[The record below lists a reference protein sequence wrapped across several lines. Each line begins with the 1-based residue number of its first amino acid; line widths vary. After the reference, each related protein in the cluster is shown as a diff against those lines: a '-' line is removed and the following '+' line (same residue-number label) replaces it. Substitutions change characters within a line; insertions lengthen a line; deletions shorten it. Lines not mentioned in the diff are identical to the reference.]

1 MLTVKHL
8 TGGYDENPIIK
19 DVSFSVQKGEF
30 FGVLGPNG
38 SGKTTLLKMLT
49 GVQSFQ
55 QGEVFIEN
63 KRIQAYS
70 AKERARMIAVL
81 PQVSELS
88 YPYTVKEIVSLGR
101 YAHQRGLLK
110 TLTREDEKKIEHA
123 MKQTDVLRFA
133 HKPIQALSGGEKQR
147 VYLAQALAQEPKLLF
162 LDEPTNHL
170 DLAYQKQLLDMLRK
184 WTEES
189 GLTVVAV
196 FHDLDLAS
204 LYCDR
209 LLMLHDGK
217 VEKLAAPAEVLKE
230 EMIEDIYKIKTKR
243 LIHPERS
250 RPLLTIL
257 PEKMRAEVEPIS
269 FQTVPVVQTDEY
281 IVVTFPFPLKTL
293 SSAVVGSGLKWKQIF
308 VNRRVSKDYDCDDPA
323 SDMLEFLEMLNFS
336 KEDSVCMMTAA
347 TLSYYS
353 KRYIKQSS
361 FELFVIV
368 TAGVGNAVDVSKAT
382 EHVWQKKH
390 IGTINTWVFI
400 NGQLTDEA
408 FIQAVMTAT
417 EAKAKALFD
426 EQIIDPV
433 THSIATGTSTDS
445 ILISATQRG
454 ETFAYAGTITPL
466 GKAIGKAVYEC
477 TVEAIRKGRGTNG

>member
-8 TGGYDENPIIK
+8 TGGYDEKPILK

-49 GVQSFQ
+49 GVHPFQ
-55 QGEVFIEN
+55 KGEVFVKD

-70 AKERARMIAVL
+70 PKERARMIAVL
-81 PQVSELS
+81 PQASELS
-88 YPYTVKEIVSLGR
+88 YSYTVKEIVSLGR

-110 TLTREDEKKIEHA
+110 TLTSKDEEKIEHA

-133 HKPIQALSGGEKQR
+133 HKPLQALSGGEKQR

-184 WTEES
+184 WTEENE
-189 GLTVVAV
+189 LTVVAV

-209 LLMLHDGK
+209 LMLLNDGI
-217 VEKLAAPAEVLKE
+217 VEKLAAPAEVLRE
-230 EMIEDIYKIKTKR
+230 DTIEDVYQIKTKR

-250 RPLLTIL
+250 RTLLTIL
-257 PEKMRAEVEPIS
+257 PEKMREDERHIS
-269 FQTVPVVQTDEY
+269 FKNIPIKQTEEY
-281 IVVTFPFPLKTL
+281 IAVQFPYPLKTL
-293 SSAVVGSGLKWKQIF
+293 SSAVVGSGLAWKQIF
-308 VNRRVSKDYDCDDPA
+308 VNRHVSKDYHCDDPV
-323 SDMLEFLEMLNFS
+323 SDMLEFLEKRNFNR
-336 KEDSVCMMTAA
+336 EDSVAMMTAVA
-347 TLSYYS
+347 LSNYS
-353 KRYIKQSS
+353 KRYVKQSS
-361 FELFVIV
+361 FELLVIV
-368 TAGVGNAVDVSKAT
+368 TAGVENAVDVSKAS
-382 EHVWQKKH
+382 EHIWEEEK

-400 NGQLTDEA
+400 NGQLSEEA

-426 EQIIDPV
+426 ERIPDPV
-433 THSIATGTSTDS
+433 TNTPATGTSTDS

-454 ETFAYAGTITPL
+454 EMFAYAGTITPL
-466 GKAIGKAVYEC
+466 GKAIGQAVYEC
-477 TVEAIRKGRGTNG
+477 TVEAVRKGRQNDD